1 MSIAFDGVTS
11 ESQFIHNYLVSFMKG
26 ISQTVAMMDCN
37 RATKNMRSQLV
48 LCSTAVTGGDG
59 FFYVGI
65 LMLTGVQKELYC
77 VNDYVS
83 DGIALKL
90 CLLI

>member
-48 LCSTAVTGGDG
+48 LGSTVVTGGDV
-59 FFYVGI
+59 FFLCGYTHVDGSSEGI
-65 LMLTGVQKELYC
+65 V
-77 VNDYVS
+77 
-83 DGIALKL
+83 L
-90 CLLI
+90 C